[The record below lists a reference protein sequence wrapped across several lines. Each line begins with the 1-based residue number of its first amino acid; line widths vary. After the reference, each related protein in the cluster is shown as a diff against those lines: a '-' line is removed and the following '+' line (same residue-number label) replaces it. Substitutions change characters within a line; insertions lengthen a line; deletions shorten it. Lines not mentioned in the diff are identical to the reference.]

1 VTREAYDAVVLD
13 IMLPQRSG
21 YAVIAATSL
30 AQQQRSLADP
40 ATGHRPRPWP
50 PGTHRS
56 GHRTSA
62 PVGPVTLRDGST
74 LPPPNDQPVR

>member
-30 AQQQRSLADP
+30 AQQQRSLADLAIGLALGLP
-40 ATGHRPRPWP
+40 VLIALVIGP
-50 PGTHRS
+50 PHRS
-56 GHRTSA
+56 
-62 PVGPVTLRDGST
+62 
-74 LPPPNDQPVR
+74 DQ